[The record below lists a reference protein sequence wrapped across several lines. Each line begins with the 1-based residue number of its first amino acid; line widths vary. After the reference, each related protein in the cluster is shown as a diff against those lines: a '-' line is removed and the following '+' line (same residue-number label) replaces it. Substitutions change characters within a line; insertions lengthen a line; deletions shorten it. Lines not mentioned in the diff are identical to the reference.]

1 MVVLG
6 LPRGGVPVA
15 REVAAALGAPLDVI
29 AVRKL
34 GVPFDPEFAMG
45 AIGEDGVRVLD
56 EHTIDDVPVPCRG
69 NVVLCAEGTLMR
81 WSRRLQGAEIIA
93 GIPCQAGSVATFYAS
108 GKPERLTVGSD
119 VEIGG
124 VVALAGTDIEFHE
137 NGRVSVVTVAEPCE
151 RGGIHVEDGTPL
163 IFREDGTLSVVH
175 LVDDLDVNGVIYTA
189 GTYLNFDESEQL
201 ASHVTISWSVG
212 SHARAERV

>member
-1 MVVLG
+1 MADG
-6 LPRGGVPVA
+6 
-15 REVAAALGAPLDVI
+15 PL
-29 AVRKL
+29 A
-34 GVPFDPEFAMG
+34 
-45 AIGEDGVRVLD
+45 
-56 EHTIDDVPVPCRG
+56 
-69 NVVLCAEGTLMR
+69 
-81 WSRRLQGAEIIA
+81 
-93 GIPCQAGSVATFYAS
+93 
-108 GKPERLTVGSD
+108 
-119 VEIGG
+119 
-124 VVALAGTDIEFHE
+124 
-137 NGRVSVVTVAEPCE
+137 GRVSVVTVAEPCE